1 MEENLSSSALDR
13 DTDRSEWKKTIQT
26 RFSRLKSTQKQY
38 NASSRKTKQSGLKS
52 RNIHFE
58 KEGKGK

>member
-1 MEENLSSSALDR
+1 VEKYDPNPLL
-13 DTDRSEWKKTIQT
+13 TIE
-26 RFSRLKSTQKQY
+26 KYTQKQY

-58 KEGKGK
+58 KRGKRK

>member
-1 MEENLSSSALDR
+1 VEKNNPNPLF
-13 DTDRSEWKKTIQT
+13 TIE
-26 RFSRLKSTQKQY
+26 KCTQKQY

-58 KEGKGK
+58 KRGKRK

>member
-1 MEENLSSSALDR
+1 MQLSVTERERLYAILEKYDQNPLF
-13 DTDRSEWKKTIQT
+13 TIE
-26 RFSRLKSTQKQY
+26 KCTQKQY

-58 KEGKGK
+58 KRGKRK